1 MKRYVVEIKGYKFH
15 IIVNGL
21 CYKIFPDGKRWY
33 SFALSKGDTLET
45 AIQDIKENFL
55 FYIA

>member
-33 SFALSKGDTLET
+33 SSALSKGDTLET

>member
-1 MKRYVVEIKGYKFH
+1 MKRHVVEIKGHKFH
-15 IIVNGL
+15 IIVDGL

-33 SFALSKGDTLET
+33 SSALSKGDALET
-45 AIQDIKENFL
+45 AIRDIKENFL